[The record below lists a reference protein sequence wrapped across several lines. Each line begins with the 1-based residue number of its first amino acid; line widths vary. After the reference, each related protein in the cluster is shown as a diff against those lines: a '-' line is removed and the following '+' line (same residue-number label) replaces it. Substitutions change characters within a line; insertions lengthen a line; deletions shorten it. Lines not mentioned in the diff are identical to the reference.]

1 VNQEVEDLS
10 QEVVLSFEY
19 DVVVAA
25 VAAAVR

>member
-19 DVVVAA
+19 DAVVAA
-25 VAAAVR
+25 AAAVR